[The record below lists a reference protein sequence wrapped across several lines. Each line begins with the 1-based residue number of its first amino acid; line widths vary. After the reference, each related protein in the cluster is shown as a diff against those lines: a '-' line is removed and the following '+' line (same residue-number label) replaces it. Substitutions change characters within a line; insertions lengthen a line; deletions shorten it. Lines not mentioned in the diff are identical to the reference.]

1 MSEGGDWRYVYASVI
16 GAAHAAEQTEC
27 QDVCQVT
34 LIPTPR
40 TGPILILAA
49 ADGAG
54 SAAQARI
61 GAELACQALL
71 TACEVSITAAPVLEW
86 TPDIAKR
93 LGAKVQNTLSQHATA
108 VGAPLRDFACTLL
121 GAMVASH
128 AALFLQIGDGAIIR
142 LADEQYQ
149 PVFWP
154 QSGQYVNETR
164 FITDSDA
171 LSHLECAV
179 LNEAVMEIALL
190 TDGLQMLALDYPQ
203 RRAHTPFFRPLFQ
216 QLRAYPG
223 MESSELLLGALTHFL
238 GSPTVNQRTH
248 DDKTLILATRLS
260 PTTTTTVIASASASE
275 TMTNP
280 SADSTVIDSETAT
293 TLEATT
299 VTPSLLTNNAQIAST
314 DPIHPTDST
323 DVDTPDCSSLC
334 ADPTLLWK
342 NHGDEVS

>member
-1 MSEGGDWRYVYASVI
+1 MSESGDWRYVYASVI
-16 GAAHAAEQTEC
+16 GAAHAAEQIEC
-27 QDVCQVT
+27 QDICQVT
-34 LIPTPR
+34 LISTPR
-40 TGPILILAA
+40 AGPVLILAA

-71 TACEVSITAAPVLEW
+71 AACQAYVTATPVLDW
-86 TPDIAKR
+86 TPDTAKR
-93 LGAKVQNTLSQHATA
+93 LGAEVQNTLSQHATA

-171 LSHLECAV
+171 LSYLECAV
-179 LNEAVMEIALL
+179 LDDAVMEIALL

-203 RRAHTPFFRPLFQ
+203 RRAHAPFFRPLFQ
-216 QLRAYPG
+216 QLRTYPG
-223 MESSELLLGALTHFL
+223 MESSELLLSALTHFL
-238 GSPTVNQRTH
+238 GSPAVNQRTH

-260 PTTTTTVIASASASE
+260 PTAMTTAVASASASE
-275 TMTNP
+275 TMTDP
-280 SADSTVIDSETAT
+280 STTVIDSETVTA
-293 TLEATT
+293 LEATT
-299 VTPSLLTNNAQIAST
+299 VPPSLLANNAQIACT
-314 DPIHPTDST
+314 DPIRPTDSI

-342 NHGDEVS
+342 DHSDEVS